1 LLYGKHTSPPTTHV
15 SSEYRIK
22 GVHEMDLQLAGKR
35 ALVTGASRGIGRAIA
50 ERLALDGA
58 DVAICARSGDAVED
72 AVKAIE
78 SKGGKVWGRSVDVKD
93 PAALRS
99 WVQDAA
105 ATLGGIDILVA
116 NASALSFG
124 LSVEA
129 FQSAFDV
136 DLIHAVTAVEAAMP
150 HIEQSRSGSIVAI
163 GSIGGVEDS
172 ELNSYTKVSY
182 GAIKAALHLYIKSLA
197 RTVAPKGIQANV
209 VSPGSTFFNGGA
221 WDRIKR
227 EQPERFRNAINMI
240 PMGRMAR
247 PDEIANVVAFTA
259 SPAASYVTGLNLVV
273 DGAFTR
279 RI

>member
-1 LLYGKHTSPPTTHV
+1 LLYGNHTSPLTTHV

-22 GVHEMDLQLAGKR
+22 GAREMDLQLAGKR

-50 ERLALDGA
+50 ERLALEGA

-72 AVKAIE
+72 AVKALV
-78 SKGGKVWGRSVDVKD
+78 SKGVKAWGRSVDVKD

-150 HIEQSRSGSIVAI
+150 HIERSRSGSIVAI

-172 ELNSYTKVSY
+172 ELNSYAKVSY
-182 GAIKAALHLYIKSLA
+182 GAIKAALHFYIKSLA
-197 RTVAPKGIQANV
+197 RTVAPKGIRANV
-209 VSPGSTFFNGGA
+209 VSPGSTFFDGGA

-240 PMGRMAR
+240 PMGRMAQ
-247 PDEIANVVAFTA
+247 PEEIANVVAFTA